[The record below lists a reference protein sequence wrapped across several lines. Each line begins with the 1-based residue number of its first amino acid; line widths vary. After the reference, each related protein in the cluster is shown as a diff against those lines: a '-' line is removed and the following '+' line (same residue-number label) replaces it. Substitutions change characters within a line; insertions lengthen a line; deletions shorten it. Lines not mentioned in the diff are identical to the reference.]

1 MHVFQTAQNSFADEI
16 SRFPSSKSKYDE
28 DVSSMKL
35 FLSFLE
41 DLLDEQ
47 ADPGCDPAQLG
58 MLPPRRDLLSC
69 RFFCGRK
76 EGGKE
81 KGEGG
86 RRRKEIWGQRGLS
99 KKVI

>member
-1 MHVFQTAQNSFADEI
+1 
-16 SRFPSSKSKYDE
+16 
-28 DVSSMKL
+28 MKL

-69 RFFCGRK
+69 RFFLWANSGDRGQTK
-76 EGGKE
+76 RVWGGE
-81 KGEGG
+81 
-86 RRRKEIWGQRGLS
+86 
-99 KKVI
+99 

>member
-1 MHVFQTAQNSFADEI
+1 MHDSQTAQNSFADKI
-16 SRFPSSKSKYDE
+16 SRSPSSKSKYDE

-69 RFFCGRK
+69 RGFFWEKKRGK
-76 EGGKE
+76 GKKE
-81 KGEGG
+81 KGERG
-86 RRRKEIWGQRGLS
+86 REEEKRFGVSAG
-99 KKVI
+99 